1 MDNIT
6 NLYKQKITN
15 YELLVELRKEQES
28 FEGGPMQAKIISS
41 QIFSLQH
48 IIEEIELKLSI
59 LLLEKHIKE
68 YKKNDYSSGEIW
80 TADE

>member
-68 YKKNDYSSGEIW
+68 HKKNDYSSGEIW